1 MTHAPFHLPQNAAI
15 ATLDGRVVLV
25 VEDTQPLALL
35 VAEVLEH
42 AGMRVLGP
50 VGTVPEALDALDE
63 RRPDAVLLDMSLCGV
78 PAMPVAETL
87 AFRGIPFLCTTAF
100 TVGCHPRFPGNA
112 PVLYKPFRGDRLLA
126 SMARLLAESP
136 STRLH

>member
-1 MTHAPFHLPQNAAI
+1 MTHLPFHLPQNDAI
-15 ATLDGRVVLV
+15 ATLDGRAVLV
-25 VEDTQPLALL
+25 VEDTRPLALL

-78 PAMPVAETL
+78 AALPVAEKL
-87 AFRGIPFLCTTAF
+87 ASRGIPFLCTTAF
-100 TVGCHPRFPGNA
+100 AVDCHLRFPGNA
-112 PVLYKPFRGDRLLA
+112 PVLYKPFGGDRLLA
-126 SMARLLAESP
+126 AMARLLADFP
-136 STRLH
+136 TTRLH